1 MDQEHEH
8 GDHGGSNLRLEE
20 VQAQLSRI
28 FQRLKHP
35 VPLYLFATDDT
46 TSPFNQAAREILRT
60 IARISPKTQLEEYDL
75 QHKKAKEWGVDRSPT
90 ILFDP
95 DNYGLRWFGA
105 PLGEEGRMFIEALVL
120 LGNKKSDLSDQ
131 SRKILENITSPRH
144 VQVFVS
150 MTCPYCPQ
158 QTMNVLKC
166 VVARPDLI
174 RLDIVDVQ
182 ANPDLTDRYSA
193 YSTPM
198 TYANDIMIGKGAQPE
213 ELFVSSLEKLEE
225 QAVFIPDVDAPEI
238 EADLVIVGG
247 GPAGLSA
254 GIYAA
259 RAGLKAVIL
268 ERAVL
273 GGLVATT
280 PEVENYPGISH
291 VGGKTLVEIMVA
303 HALEYCQIFPGEE
316 VMRIS
321 LGGERIE
328 VQSTRRRFLTKKVLL
343 ATGADHKHLNVPG
356 EERLGGRGVSY
367 CATCD
372 GPQFKGKKVILV
384 GGGNGAVTEAL
395 HLKNID
401 VDVTLVHRRDT
412 LRAQEHLAKKLFADG
427 IPVLWNTEVKEI
439 RGDERV
445 EEVLLANTSNGDTQ
459 TLKVDGVFISIGY
472 RPEVELARQLGLE
485 LSADGYIKS
494 DRRHRT
500 NIPGIYAAGDV
511 EGQFKQIVTAA
522 AYGSEAAMAIF
533 EDLVNPYWTKSGE
546 ISSPEKP

>member
-1 MDQEHEH
+1 MAQEHENH
-8 GDHGGSNLRLEE
+8 IHDNFRLEE
-20 VQAQLSRI
+20 VQAQLKKI
-28 FQRLKHP
+28 FQNLTHS
-35 VPLYLFATDDT
+35 VPLYLFTSEDT
-46 TSPFNQAAREILRT
+46 ASPFNQAAREILRT
-60 IARISPKTQLEEYDL
+60 IAEISPKIRFEEYDL
-75 QHKKAKEWGVDRSPT
+75 QHEEAKRRGVDRSPT

-95 DNYGLRWFGA
+95 DHYGLRWFGA
-105 PLGEEGRMFIEALVL
+105 PLGEEGRMFIEALVM
-120 LGNKKSDLSDQ
+120 LGNRKSDLSDQ
-131 SRKILENITSPRH
+131 SRKILDKIDSPRH

-158 QTMNVLKC
+158 QAMNVLKC
-166 VVARPDLI
+166 VVARPEVI

-193 YSTPM
+193 YSTPV

-225 QAVFIPDVDAPEI
+225 QTVFIPDVDATEI
-238 EADLVIVGG
+238 EADLVIIGG

-273 GGLVATT
+273 GGLIATT
-280 PEVENYPGISH
+280 PEVENYPGLSH

-316 VMRIS
+316 AVQIS
-321 LGGERIE
+321 LGERTEI
-328 VQSTRRRFLTKKVLL
+328 QTTRRRFLTKTVLL

-372 GPQFKGKKVILV
+372 GPQFKGRRVIMV

-395 HLKNID
+395 HLNNID
-401 VDVTLVHRRDT
+401 VDITLVHRRDK
-412 LRAQEHLAKKLFADG
+412 LRAQKHLAKKLEADG

-445 EEVLLANTSNGDTQ
+445 DEVLLVDNQSGDTRAM
-459 TLKVDGVFISIGY
+459 TVDGVFISIGY
-472 RPEVELARQLGLE
+472 LPEVGLAKQLGLE
-485 LSADGYIKS
+485 LTENGYIKS

-500 NIPGIYAAGDV
+500 SVPGIYAAGDV

-533 EDLVNPYWTKSGE
+533 EDLVNPYWTQPVK
-546 ISSPEKP
+546 

>member
-1 MDQEHEH
+1 MAQEHEH
-8 GDHGGSNLRLEE
+8 SDHGGSNLRLEE

-28 FQRLKHP
+28 FQRLERS
-35 VPLYLFATDDT
+35 VPLYLFTSDDT

-60 IARISPKTQLEEYDL
+60 VAKISPKIQLEEYDL
-75 QHKKAKEWGVDRSPT
+75 EHEKAKRWGVDRSPT

-95 DNYGLRWFGA
+95 DHYGLRWFGA
-105 PLGEEGRMFIEALVL
+105 PLGEEGRMFIEALVM

-131 SRKILENITSPRH
+131 SRKILDKITSPRH
-144 VQVFVS
+144 VRVFVS

-166 VVARPDLI
+166 VVARPDMI

-193 YSTPM
+193 YSTPV
-198 TYANDIMIGKGAQPE
+198 TFADDIMIGKGAQPE

-225 QAVFIPDVDAPEI
+225 QTVFIPDVDAQEI
-238 EADLVIVGG
+238 EADLVIIGG

-273 GGLVATT
+273 GGLIATT

-316 VMRIS
+316 AVRIS
-321 LGGERIE
+321 LGERIE
-328 VQSTRRRFLTKKVLL
+328 VQTTRRRFFTKTVLL

-395 HLKNID
+395 HLNNID
-401 VDVTLVHRRDT
+401 VDVTLVHRRDN
-412 LRAQEHLAKKLFADG
+412 LRAQKHLAKKLEADG

-445 EEVLLANTSNGDTQ
+445 DEVLLVDNRSGDTQ
-459 TLKVDGVFISIGY
+459 SLKVDGVFISIGY
-472 RPEVELARQLGLE
+472 LPEVELARQLGLE
-485 LSADGYIKS
+485 LTEDGYIKS

-500 NIPGIYAAGDV
+500 SLPGIYTAGDV

-533 EDLVNPYWTKSGE
+533 EDLVNPYWTKSGADE
-546 ISSPEKP
+546 SPSE

>member
-1 MDQEHEH
+1 MEPKH
-8 GDHGGSNLRLEE
+8 DHSGHVHNNMRLEE
-20 VQAQLSRI
+20 IQAQLSQI
-28 FQRLKHP
+28 FAKLEHD
-35 VPLYLFATDDT
+35 VPLHLFLSDDKE
-46 TSPFNQAAREILRT
+46 SPFNQAAREILQT
-60 IARISPKTQLEEYDL
+60 ISRISPRIKVLEHGLDDDL
-75 QHKKAKEWGVDRSPT
+75 AKEKGITSSPT

-95 DNYGLRWFGA
+95 DHYGLRWMGA
-105 PLGEEGRMFIEALVL
+105 PLGEEGRMFIEALVM
-120 LGNKKSDLSDQ
+120 LGNRKSDLSEQ
-131 SRKILENITSPRH
+131 SRRILEKIASPRH

-158 QTMNVLKC
+158 QAMNVLKT

-174 RLDIVDVQ
+174 TLDIVDVQ
-182 ANPDLTDRYSA
+182 SNPDLTDRYSA

-198 TYANDIMIGKGAQPE
+198 TYANDEFIGKGAQPE
-213 ELFVSSLEKLEE
+213 ELFLSSLEKLEE
-225 QAVFIPDVDAPEI
+225 QTIFIPDVDAE
-238 EADLVIVGG
+238 EVETDLLIIGG

-259 RAGLKAVIL
+259 RAGLNAAVL
-268 ERAVL
+268 ERGVL

-280 PEVENYPGISH
+280 PEVENYPGIAR

-303 HALEYCQIFPGEE
+303 HALEYCKIFPGEDA
-316 VMRIS
+316 VRITV
-321 LGGERIE
+321 GERFE
-328 VQSTRRRFLTKKVLL
+328 VQTTRRRFLTKVVLL
-343 ATGADHKHLNVPG
+343 ATGADHKHLHIPG

-372 GPQFKGKKVILV
+372 GPQFQGKKVILV

-401 VDVTLVHRRDT
+401 VDITLVHRRDK
-412 LRAQEHLAKKLFADG
+412 LRAQEHLAKKLQAEN

-439 RGDERV
+439 RGEARV
-445 EEVLLANTSNGDTQ
+445 EEVEL
-459 TLKVDGVFISIGY
+459 VDNRSGETTTTKLDGIFISIGY
-472 RPEVELARQLGLE
+472 QPEVELARQAGVE
-485 LSADGYIKS
+485 LTDDGYIKS

-500 NIPGIYAAGDV
+500 SVPGIYAAGDV

-533 EDLVNPYWTKSGE
+533 EDLINPYWTAS
-546 ISSPEKP
+546 